1 MDVQLEKK
9 NLINRIESVDDES
22 LILAVKNLLDYALGK
37 EEDQKLLNESIERGL
52 RDLKEGRVF
61 THKEVMDEAR
71 AKYGL

>member
-9 NLINRIESVDDES
+9 NLISRIESVDDES

-52 RDLKEGRVF
+52 KDLKEGRVF